1 MRAYLNFSMHPFW
14 AYYYMPMIILYVW
27 SVSGVGGLKFFP
39 CLLSKM
45 DEKND
50 KISGLIIDVLELDF
64 IDLNFLK
71 LIDTQNLI

>member
-1 MRAYLNFSMHPFW
+1 MRVYWNFSMHPFW

-50 KISGLIIDVLELDF
+50 KISGLTIDVLELALHF
-64 IDLNFLK
+64 FN
-71 LIDTQNLI
+71 LIDAHNSI